1 MPGISVP
8 VPESQSEG
16 TTQKGSFA
24 DMFRGADGRSY
35 AVPFML
41 VCTLFFLW
49 GFTNGLLDV
58 LNKQFQN
65 SLGLTKA
72 ESGLVQSAN
81 FIAYFVMALPAGLL
95 AKRLGYKGGIITGLV
110 LVAAGCFW
118 FLPATQI
125 GTYGAFLFGIF
136 VLASGVTCL
145 ETIANPYSTVLGP
158 PRMAAARINMA
169 QTLNGVGLVLGP
181 LGGAFFLSDT
191 HEVNRSNANVFIPY
205 AGVGLLAVV
214 LTVLFFASR
223 VPDVQAQEEAKA
235 ELSGQSKVPLWSRP
249 HFVGGVIS
257 QFLYVGVQSAIFGFF
272 INYIVAEMPSLGYR
286 PSDNDAGLLLQ
297 AAFLLFLLGRFT
309 GSIALRYFTPN
320 KVLGWY
326 ALTGTVLSLLVMQQF
341 GWVSVIALFGTFFLM
356 SIMFPTIFSLGIH
369 GVGEH
374 TKRASSFIV
383 MAIVGGAVTPPLM
396 GRLADAFNMRT
407 SFLVPFLCFA
417 GIAIYGLA
425 WQKLHDRSVV
435 ARA

>member
-8 VPESQSEG
+8 VAESASAG
-16 TTQKGSFA
+16 TKQKLTFA
-24 DMFRGADGRSY
+24 EMFKGTDGRSY
-35 AVPFML
+35 AIPFML

-49 GFTNGLLDV
+49 GFTNGMLDV

-65 SLGLTKA
+65 SLGLSKA
-72 ESGLVQSAN
+72 SSGFVQSAN

-95 AKRLGYKGGIITGLV
+95 AKRYGYKGGIMIGLGLV
-110 LVAAGCFW
+110 ALGCFW
-118 FLPATQI
+118 FLPATNI
-125 GTYGAFLFGIF
+125 GTYGAFLVGIF

-158 PRMAAARINMA
+158 PSMAAARINMA
-169 QTLNGVGLVLGP
+169 QTLNGVGLVFGP
-181 LGGAFFLSDT
+181 MGGAFFLSKT
-191 HEVNRSNANVFIPY
+191 EEVNRSNANVFIPY

-214 LTVLFFASR
+214 LTALFFFSK
-223 VPDVQAQEEAKA
+223 VPDVHAEEESKS
-235 ELSGQSKVPLWSRP
+235 ERSGRSTVSLWRRP
-249 HFVGGVIS
+249 HFVLAVVS

-272 INYIVAEMPSLGYR
+272 INYIVAEMPALGYS
-286 PSDNDAGLLLQ
+286 PSDNEAGQLLQ
-297 AAFLLFLLGRFT
+297 GAFVLFLIGRFT
-309 GSIALRYFTPN
+309 GSLALRHFTPH

-326 ALTGTVLSLLVMQQF
+326 ALIGTALSLLVMQQL

-374 TKRASSFIV
+374 TKQASSFIV

-396 GRLADAFNMRT
+396 GKLADMFNMRV
-407 SFLVPFLCFA
+407 SFLVPLLCFA
-417 GIAIYGLA
+417 GIAAYGLM
-425 WQKLHDRSVV
+425 WQKLHDKSVT
-435 ARA
+435 A

>member
-1 MPGISVP
+1 MPGISIP
-8 VPESQSEG
+8 VAESQSEA
-16 TTQKGSFA
+16 TKERGSFA
-24 DMFRGADGRSY
+24 DMFRGTDGRSY

-49 GFTNGLLDV
+49 GFTNGMLDV

-65 SLGLTKA
+65 SLGLSKA
-72 ESGLVQSAN
+72 ASGLVQSAN
-81 FIAYFVMALPAGLL
+81 FIAYFVMALPAGML
-95 AKRLGYKGGIITGLV
+95 AKRLGYKGGIITGLA

-118 FLPATQI
+118 FMPATQI
-125 GTYGAFLFGIF
+125 GTFGAFLFGIF

-181 LGGAFFLSDT
+181 MGGHFFLSDT

-205 AGVGLLAVV
+205 AGVGLLAVI
-214 LTVLFFASR
+214 LTVLFVVSR
-223 VPDVQAQEEAKA
+223 VPDVHAEEEAKA
-235 ELSGQSKVPLWSRP
+235 ERSGQSTVGLWSRP

-272 INYIVAEMPSLGYR
+272 INYIVAEMPRLGYR
-286 PSDNDAGLLLQ
+286 PSDNDAGQLLQ
-297 AAFLLFLLGRFT
+297 GAFLLFLLGRFT

-356 SIMFPTIFSLGIH
+356 SIMFPTIFSLGIS

-396 GRLADAFNMRT
+396 GKLADAFNMRT

-425 WQKLHDRSVV
+425 WQRLHDKSVT